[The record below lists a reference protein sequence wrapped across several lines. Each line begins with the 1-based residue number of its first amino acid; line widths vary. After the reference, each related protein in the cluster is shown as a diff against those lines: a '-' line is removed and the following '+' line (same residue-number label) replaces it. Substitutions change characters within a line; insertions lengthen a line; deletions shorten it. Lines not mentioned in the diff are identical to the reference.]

1 MRDIP
6 AILRDV
12 LTGYP
17 EIRLVMLFGSRA
29 EDSARADSDIDLAVL
44 CEQPLT
50 AAFKQQ
56 IIESVSLASGLP
68 VDLIDLHGAPEPI
81 VGEALGGK
89 RLLGSDAVYA
99 DLLSRHLLNTEDFLP
114 IQRRILAERRDAWFR

>member
-1 MRDIP
+1 MHDKP
-6 AILRDV
+6 AILSDI
-12 LTGYP
+12 LSGYP
-17 EIRLVMLFGSRA
+17 EISLAMLFGSQSA
-29 EDSARADSDIDLAVL
+29 GSARADSDIDLGIL

-68 VDLIDLHGAPEPI
+68 VDLIDLYGAPEPV
-81 VGEALGGK
+81 VGEALNGK

-99 DLLSRHLLNTEDFLP
+99 DLLSRHLLNTQDFLP
-114 IQRRILAERRDAWFR
+114 IQQRILAERRDAWLR